1 MTTPRTRAQVAAN
14 PTNVELRTK
23 AFDERRAVWPQEDQ
37 REEERL
43 QAVGKTLAEAL
54 LNSVNVVGDLQKE
67 DLARLFCKILT
78 VVDFH
83 QYFLI
88 DETSVS
94 ILQRLMNDF
103 EEYTNKLVDPD
114 VPDQYIRDLPL
125 ENLKVM
131 LTARRGQ
138 LCARLELL
146 RTAHNQLQ
154 SGRSMWD
161 DVFIEYKTVGIQF
174 WMEILDLALVLRY
187 KSGDA
192 LKEELQA
199 RQVFL
204 QESLAPVMDMFL
216 MEVRDKQVR
225 RPILYIDYM
234 VMSPPSET
242 LRGDDSEASV
252 DTVIRP
258 PNEEEVGQMGARVE
272 AMALGPV
279 NVPTVNVTQAQPER
293 AAAQGMGRS
302 ADLKS
307 KGASLKKIISLPG
320 VSSDRKLQMLSQQID
335 QLEKKTPDQLDA
347 LTGRLG
353 IRKDEASS
361 AAYGDETAVAQY
373 NALPN
378 VQLPPFFGN
387 ALEFHKWWQMFIYLV
402 DKNPKIP
409 QIMKLHILQKS
420 LKGNAEYL
428 THQVAFG
435 PASYEILKENV
446 KDAFD
451 DSDAALRLLA
461 EQIKAWPV
469 LKRNDYKQLA
479 DFTGFATNYVMQLMQ
494 FEDGVSFN
502 PRNVKNELYGKF
514 YPQMMGDYQRDWEQE
529 EFIKGKRSDRDQVVW
544 LLKWLKAKLK
554 VAKAYY
560 NADPNRQ
567 PIPLGMPSGI
577 AMEFKSGKNQ
587 TAKGGSNSNGGKGAT
602 AEKKT
607 VATADGLYATTEI
620 SDAEYVA
627 ATNTRGRG
635 RGFRGGR
642 GAARGRGNQSNRGRG
657 KPPNGTPSA
666 GPPQGNYNEGAQQN
680 PSTNPQGG
688 KGQTPRPETGY
699 DLWPCLFC
707 GRHQHPARF
716 CPQHM
721 KPDTVYLKAVEALL
735 CLNCLRAGHYASS
748 CPHPGCSMEGCN
760 ARHHKLLHGHKKNQ

>member
-23 AFDERRAVWPQEDQ
+23 AFDERRALWAQEDE

-43 QAVGKTLAEAL
+43 QAVGKTLADAL

-67 DLARLFCKILT
+67 DLARLLCKVLAIL
-78 VVDFH
+78 DFR

-103 EEYTNKLVDPD
+103 EEYSNKLVDPD

-125 ENLKVM
+125 ENLKIM

-146 RTAHNQLQ
+146 RSAHNQLQ
-154 SGRSMWD
+154 SGQLMWD
-161 DVFIEYKTVGIQF
+161 DVFVEYKTVGIQF
-174 WMEILDLALVLRY
+174 WMEILDLTLVLRY

-192 LKEELQA
+192 LKEELQS

-204 QESLAPVMDMFL
+204 QESLTPVMDMFL

-234 VMSPPSET
+234 VMSPPSGT
-242 LRGDDSEASV
+242 LRGDESEASV
-252 DTVIRP
+252 DTVLRP

-279 NVPTVNVTQAQPER
+279 NVPPGSAMQTQPER
-293 AAAQGMGRS
+293 AAAQAMGRP
-302 ADLKS
+302 AEIKA

-320 VSSDRKLQMLSQQID
+320 VSSDRKLQMLSQQLD
-335 QLEKKTPDQLDA
+335 QLEKKPSDQLDVLA
-347 LTGRLG
+347 GRLG
-353 IRKDEASS
+353 IKLEETST
-361 AAYGDETAVAQY
+361 AAYGDEKAVAQY

-387 ALEFHKWWQMFIYLV
+387 SLEFSKWWQMFIYLV

-420 LKGNAEYL
+420 LKGSAEYL
-428 THQVAFG
+428 AHQIVFS
-435 PASYEILKENV
+435 PSSYEVLKENV

-451 DSDAALRLLA
+451 DADAALRLLA
-461 EQIKAWPV
+461 DRIKAWPV

-494 FEDGVSFN
+494 FEDGVAFN
-502 PRNVKNELYGKF
+502 PRNVINELYGKF
-514 YPQMMGDYQRDWEQE
+514 YPQMMGDYRRDWAQE
-529 EFIKGKRSDRDQVVW
+529 EFLKGKKSDRDQVVW
-544 LLKWLKAKLK
+544 LLQWLKEKLK

-577 AMEFKSGKNQ
+577 AMEFKTGKNQ

-620 SDAEYVA
+620 CDSEYVA
-627 ATNTRGRG
+627 ATNVRGRG

-657 KPPNGTPSA
+657 KPPNGTPST
-666 GPPQGNYNEGAQQN
+666 GPPQGHYNEGAAQN

-688 KGQTPRPETGY
+688 KVQYPRPETGY

-707 GRHQHPARF
+707 GRHQHPARI

-721 KPDTVYLKAVEALL
+721 KPDTVY
-735 CLNCLRAGHYASS
+735 Y
-748 CPHPGCSMEGCN
+748 EGCGGTFVSQLPSSR
-760 ARHHKLLHGHKKNQ
+760 ALCFFMPTPWLLNGGVQCTPS